1 MKRQAD
7 AALAALFQR
16 DRALALAGL
25 GALTLL
31 AWRYTIPAGDH
42 TMASG
47 SVERLLV
54 LIGMWTV
61 MMIAMMAPV
70 AAPVVLTFARLSR
83 GRRPERD
90 PVFHTGALAA
100 GFLLAWTT
108 YSVAGALAHWA
119 LERAAWAPQTTAT
132 STWGG
137 ALFLLAGVYQWTP
150 VKHACLRKCRS
161 PLGVLMTGWR
171 PGLGGA
177 LRLGAGQGAHCVACC
192 WALMALML
200 LAGAMNPL
208 WLAAL
213 AVFCLIERL
222 LPAGH
227 LVARIAGVG
236 LVGWGVYAIAL

>member
-1 MKRQAD
+1 MKRQAE
-7 AALAALFQR
+7 AALAAIFRR

-31 AWRYTIPAGDH
+31 AWRYTIRAGDH
-42 TMASG
+42 AMAGG
-47 SVERLLV
+47 SLERLLV
-54 LIGMWTV
+54 LIGMW
-61 MMIAMMAPV
+61 
-70 AAPVVLTFARLSR
+70 
-83 GRRPERD
+83 PERD

-100 GFLLAWTT
+100 GFLLAWTA

-119 LERAAWAPQTTAT
+119 LERAAWAPQATAT

-137 ALFLLAGVYQWTP
+137 ALFLLAGIYQWTP
-150 VKHACLRKCRS
+150 IKHACLRRCRS

-177 LRLGAGQGAHCVACC
+177 LHMGAEQGAHCVACC

-200 LAGAMNPL
+200 LAGAMSPL

-213 AVFCLIERL
+213 AGFCLAERL
-222 LPAGH
+222 LPGGH
-227 LVARIAGVG
+227 LIGRVAGVA
-236 LVGWGVYAIAL
+236 LAGWGLFAIAY